1 MITQTPKTSKECF
14 NPQSSPN
21 IWMPYHYQFLL
32 RLVHH
37 HLTNQYIGFSDI
49 YPNAEYMTQYIHQA
63 IHSENTP
70 LLKILFQEYI
80 KAHKK
85 NPDKFLNAPLWQGRK
100 LVTPLF
106 FATEKGFVKVVE
118 LFVENK
124 DYIDNVDFQC
134 NGHTALDVAALNGHN
149 DIVKMLIP
157 WMIEAQAKKLN
168 KIQNFV
174 GATNSDESVANDYL
188 FLHNWDINAAIQSF
202 KIDTEENPKKILNF
216 VETTCTSDESV
227 AKTYLSRHNWDINA
241 ALQSFFND
249 KSAIVSRNLYPIFIH
264 TLMQHTFL
272 IALFHFSIF
281 SLL

>member
-1 MITQTPKTSKECF
+1 
-14 NPQSSPN
+14 
-21 IWMPYHYQFLL
+21 
-32 RLVHH
+32 
-37 HLTNQYIGFSDI
+37 
-49 YPNAEYMTQYIHQA
+49 MTI
-63 IHSENTP
+63 
-70 LLKILFQEYI
+70 QE
-80 KAHKK
+80 A
-85 NPDKFLNAPLWQGRK
+85 GRHD
-100 LVTPLF
+100 
-106 FATEKGFVKVVE
+106 AQEICEEEK
-118 LFVENK
+118 
-124 DYIDNVDFQC
+124 Q
-134 NGHTALDVAALNGHN
+134 
-149 DIVKMLIP
+149 
-157 WMIEAQAKKLN
+157 N

-202 KIDTEENPKKILNF
+202 KIDAEENPKKILNF

>member
-1 MITQTPKTSKECF
+1 MITQTPKTLKERF

-37 HLTNQYIGFSDI
+37 HLTNQYIGFSDL
-49 YPNAEYMTQYIHQA
+49 YPIGYTSENAEYMNMSIHQA
-63 IHSENTP
+63 IHSENMP
-70 LLKILFQEYI
+70 LLKILFQVYI
-80 KAHKK
+80 KARKQ
-85 NPDKFLNAPLWQGRK
+85 NPDSNKFLNSLLRQGFK
-100 LVTPLF
+100 AVTPLF
-106 FATEKGFVKVVE
+106 FAAEKGYVKVVE

-202 KIDTEENPKKILNF
+202 QIVAEENPKKIQNF

-227 AKTYLSRHNWDINA
+227 ATTYLLRHNWEINA

-249 KSAIVSRNLYPIFIH
+249 KSAIVS
-264 TLMQHTFL
+264 
-272 IALFHFSIF
+272 
-281 SLL
+281 